1 MSIRLQE
8 HLYEFSKEVRRDPH
22 LREGFMQIA
31 RETFGIDFHPW
42 LEQGYWGD
50 AFVPYVLTYQGQ
62 VVASV
67 CVNLIFGRITSQNM
81 GREPSP
87 RKLFVQLGG
96 VITAKEHR
104 GRGLSRWLIEKVLEE
119 WREKADGIYLYANDS
134 VLDFYPKF
142 GFVKEQE
149 FQASVVALG
158 PAQPMRKIDLTSE
171 EDLTQLKHCY
181 EQGNPYA
188 AFQVE
193 YFNLMMFY
201 LLGPYKDCVYYVPEQ
216 QTLLIA
222 KQEAGAWHCFE
233 ILGSSTLPL
242 PQLLGVLNPDQPTR
256 LELGFQA
263 QSSLDFSVQPLHE
276 EDTTFFVLEGKE
288 RPFTSGFG
296 RMPVLSRA

>member
-1 MSIRLQE
+1 MSIRLQG
-8 HLYEFSKEVRRDPH
+8 HIYEFSKEVRRAPQ
-22 LREGFMQIA
+22 LREGFMQLA

-50 AFVPYVLTYQGQ
+50 AFMPYVLTYQGQ

-104 GRGLSRWLIEKVLEE
+104 GRGLSRWLIEQVLEE

-142 GFVKEQE
+142 GFVQEPE

-158 PAQPMRKIDLTSE
+158 PAQTIKKPDPLRE
-171 EDLTQLKHCY
+171 EDVNLLKHCY

-201 LLGPYKDCVYYVPEQ
+201 LLGPYKDCVYYFPEQ

-233 ILGSSTLPL
+233 ILGSSALPL
-242 PQLLGVLNPDQPTR
+242 PLLLGALNPGQPTR
-256 LELGFQA
+256 FELGFQV
-263 QSSLDFSVQPLHE
+263 QSKINCSVQPLHE
-276 EDTTFFVLEGKE
+276 EDTTFFVLAGKE
-288 RPFTSGFG
+288 HPFTSGLG